1 MAATE
6 GPPYISAA
14 DVERLV
20 TLKDVIQVVG
30 EALMQFSAGEEKG
43 GVVQPVRTVVPV
55 KDHGGYA

>member
-1 MAATE
+1 MSASG

-14 DVERLV
+14 EVARLV

-30 EALMQFSAGEEKG
+30 DALMQFSAGEEKG

-55 KDHGGYA
+55 KDHEG